1 MQGNIG
7 IYKSWDQKTHRMQGA
22 SKHAKDRSDES
33 SFVDV
38 RQCLNREP
46 NLWLLRTASIAC
58 ETHAWQDVSS
68 IYLWSKMY
76 SKIDCQV
83 QAGRPTKDRSDE
95 SSFQDVK

>member
-7 IYKSWDQKTHRMQGA
+7 IYKSWDQKIHRMQGA

-83 QAGRPTKDRSDE
+83 QATGQQKTEVMKAA
-95 SSFQDVK
+95 FKMN